1 MRHGPRS
8 VRINPIEGV
17 NMKRLAIL
25 AVLAVAANALADETV
40 RTGLTG
46 FEEVPVVSTN
56 ASGRFEAKIAR
67 DHLSITYTLTYSALQ
82 GQVRQ
87 AHIHVAQKNV
97 NGGIVVWLCGST
109 QNPGPTGTQTCPQ
122 SGAVSGTIAPAD
134 VQAVGTQ
141 QVAAGDLQEVI
152 DALRA
157 GLAYV
162 NVHTDLSPGGEIR
175 GQVDNHSGH
184 Y

>member
-1 MRHGPRS
+1 
-8 VRINPIEGV
+8 
-17 NMKRLAIL
+17 MKRLAIL
-25 AVLAVAANALADETV
+25 AAFAIAGNALADDTV

-67 DHLSITYTLTYSALQ
+67 DRQSIAYTLSYNGLQ

-87 AHIHVAQKNV
+87 AHIHVAQANV

-109 QNPGPTGTQTCPQ
+109 TNPGPAGTQTCPQ
-122 SGAVSGTIAPAD
+122 TGMVTGTIVPAD

-141 QVAAGDLQEVI
+141 QIAAGDLQEVI

-157 GLAYV
+157 AIAYV

-175 GQVDNHSGH
+175 GQVDHRFFH
-184 Y
+184 